1 MWYYENSTTQGD
13 LNMYGRI
20 ASRICE
26 RLIQNHTI
34 PERKRAVYLY
44 GFEVILSSF
53 VYFLIFLFTSIISKC
68 LTASLFFWLGIFI
81 IRKIAGGHHAK
92 SYLSC
97 HLLFESNHII
107 FILLLHFV
115 SSALYAYIILA
126 SLTIAILSILFF
138 APIDHKN
145 KPFIKTEYKRYRLF
159 CLVYC
164 ALLATATA
172 LYWYNVIP
180 NHLFMFSFSI
190 GTLSATIS
198 LLCGKIINYKERR
211 AT

>member
-1 MWYYENSTTQGD
+1 MWYDGYNTTQGD
-13 LNMYGRI
+13 SNMYGKI

-26 RLIQNHTI
+26 QLIQNHTI
-34 PERKRAVYLY
+34 PEKKRAIYLY
-44 GFEVILSSF
+44 GFEVILSSL
-53 VYFLIFLFTSIISKC
+53 VYFVIFLSVSIFFQC
-68 LTASLFFWLGIFI
+68 LTASLFFWLGIFM

-97 HLLFESNHII
+97 HLLFEGNHIL
-107 FILLLHFV
+107 FVLLFHIV
-115 SSALYAYIILA
+115 SPNLYPYIIFS
-126 SLTIAILSILFF
+126 SLVIAFLSILFF

-145 KPFIKTEYKRYRLF
+145 KPFIKTEYKRFRLL
-159 CLVYC
+159 CLIYC
-164 ALLATATA
+164 ALLAITTS
-172 LYWYNVIP
+172 LYWYGVIP
-180 NHLFMFSFSI
+180 NHPFMFSFSI